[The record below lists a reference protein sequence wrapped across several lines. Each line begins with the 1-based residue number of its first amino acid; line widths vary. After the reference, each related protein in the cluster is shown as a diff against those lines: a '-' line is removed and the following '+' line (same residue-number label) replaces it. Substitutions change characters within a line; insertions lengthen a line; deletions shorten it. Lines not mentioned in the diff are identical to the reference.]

1 MEIVAFFE
9 KKVSLNAKD
18 LNRIG
23 SSSTVADML
32 ITKLRENMDGK
43 CSEHGYVLPGTLE
56 MISRS
61 AGYFEAGRFTGDAV
75 YYVKARGQV
84 LYPTDGVRVVGKVTR
99 KNKMGLLVNYREGL
113 RIQVPRDLH
122 MDDSIAD
129 IFDSIEP
136 GDTVEIELK
145 KSLFQIN
152 DPFILTNGVF
162 IEKKTQEDAGK
173 AVIPE
178 PVPAKQAAANK
189 EEEESEEE
197 EEESEEEGSEEEEES
212 EAEEEG
218 SEAEEESEEE
228 EGSEEEESEAEEEES
243 ESNATSS

>member
-162 IEKKTQEDAGK
+162 IEKKTKEDAGK
-173 AVIPE
+173 VVIPQ
-178 PVPAKQAAANK
+178 PVPVKQAAAK
-189 EEEESEEE
+189 KEEEGEESEEEEGEESEEEEEESEEE
-197 EEESEEEGSEEEEES
+197 EEESEEE
-212 EAEEEG
+212 
-218 SEAEEESEEE
+218 EEESEEE
-228 EGSEEEESEAEEEES
+228 SEGEEEDEEEG